1 MKCAKIVFAKY
12 PEAGNVK
19 TRLAADTS
27 DIFASEIYRFLLN
40 RLFCELKNLEYVYW
54 FVDSKENVG
63 KFAKISGY
71 NNIRAQ
77 TGENLGEKMYNA
89 FENIFSENTFDSAL
103 LMGSD
108 IPGIS
113 ENLIKSGEGSLKNYH
128 YCLGGSDDGG
138 YYLIGMRKGYL
149 KKDIFDGIK
158 WSSSDV
164 YSDTL
169 KKMKQFANVQL
180 LETLNDIDTLRDLK
194 NEMKSDKKLSSF
206 VEQIYENL

>member
-12 PEAGNVK
+12 PQAGNVK

-40 RLFCELKNLEYVYW
+40 RLIFELKNLEDVFW
-54 FVDSKENVG
+54 FIDGKKNAD
-63 KFAKISGY
+63 KFAQISEY
-71 NNIRAQ
+71 CKVKVQ

-89 FENIFSENTFDSAL
+89 FENIFSENNFDSAL
-103 LMGSD
+103 LIGSD

-113 ENLIKSGEGSLKNYH
+113 EDNIKISEESLKNCH
-128 YCLGGSDDGG
+128 YCLGPSNDGG
-138 YYLIGMRKGYL
+138 YYLIGAQGRYL
-149 KKDIFDGIK
+149 RKDIFDGIK

-169 KKMKQFANVQL
+169 RKMKEFGKVQL
-180 LETLNDIDTLRDLK
+180 LETLNDIDTLKDLK
-194 NEMKSDKKLSSF
+194 NEMKSDKKLTSF
-206 VEQIYENL
+206 VEQMYENL

>member
-1 MKCAKIVFAKY
+1 LKCAKIVFAKY

-40 RLFCELKNLEYVYW
+40 RLFCELKNIGHVYW
-54 FVDSKENVG
+54 FVDSKKNVG

-71 NNIRAQ
+71 NNIKTQ

-113 ENLIKSGEGSLKNYH
+113 ESHIKSGEESLKNYH

-138 YYLIGMRKGYL
+138 YYLIGMRKRYF

-169 KKMKQFANVQL
+169 KKMKQFAKVQL
-180 LETLNDIDTLRDLK
+180 LETLNDIDTLSDLK

-206 VEQIYENL
+206 VEQMYANL